1 MGNRSVRVPL
11 LFKISTYFQ
20 HVTDVGS
27 GGGIFCDRLS
37 NCFCYVY
44 CNIKPL
50 IPPMI
55 PPNRDICG
63 SLTRGRDEAG
73 LACSPPLFS
82 SFFALSGISVL
93 PQDALSDSRV

>member
-1 MGNRSVRVPL
+1 MSLEIGVRGSL
-11 LFKISTYFQ
+11 WKRA
-20 HVTDVGS
+20 DGS
-27 GGGIFCDRLS
+27 GGGIFYDYLS
-37 NCFCYVY
+37 SCFCYFY
-44 CNIKPL
+44 CNLKPP

-82 SFFALSGISVL
+82 SFFALSGISIL
-93 PQDALSDSRV
+93 PRDASSDSRV